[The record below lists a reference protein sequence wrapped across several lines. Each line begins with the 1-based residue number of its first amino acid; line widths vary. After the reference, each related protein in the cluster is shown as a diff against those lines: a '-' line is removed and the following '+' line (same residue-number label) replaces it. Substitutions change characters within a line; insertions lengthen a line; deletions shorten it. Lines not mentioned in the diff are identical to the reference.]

1 MLFLSILR
9 FSVTQV
15 ILKAKN
21 GSLKAKNG
29 CLLFKVI
36 KGRFEAK
43 NEHFNYKF

>member
-1 MLFLSILR
+1 MWVSLCYLR
-9 FSVTQV
+9 HCAQV
-15 ILKAKN
+15 ILKAEN